1 MDKAKSKYFNTAMLM
16 DQALLLLLE
25 KKDLDFITI
34 KELCQKAGVNRSTFY
49 LHYENITDLFNE
61 TIEMLNKEF
70 YNSFE
75 LKSVANIIKNGQPE
89 EAVFIKPEFII
100 PYLEFVK
107 KNKRILKIIHEKPM
121 LFNNEKA
128 YKQMC
133 NEIFYPI
140 LSKFNIPEEEKPYR
154 LEFFT
159 RGSMGIISKWIELNC
174 ETPIDN
180 IVTLIIDCVG
190 YNKNI

>member
-1 MDKAKSKYFNTAMLM
+1 MDKAQSKYFNTALLM
-16 DQALLLLLE
+16 DEALLILLE
-25 KKDLDFITI
+25 KKDLEFITI

-49 LHYENITDLFNE
+49 LHYENINDLFNE

-70 YNSFE
+70 YNSFKTE
-75 LKSVANIIKNGQPE
+75 NVKDSIKNGQPE
-89 EAVFIKPEFII
+89 DSIFIKPEFIV

-107 KNKRILKIIHEKPM
+107 RNKRVLKIIHDKPT
-121 LFNNEKA
+121 LFNNDKA
-128 YKQMC
+128 YKKMC
-133 NEIFYPI
+133 DEFFYPI

-174 ETPIDN
+174 ETPIN
-180 IVTLIIDCVG
+180 KIVELIISCVG
-190 YNKNI
+190 IKN